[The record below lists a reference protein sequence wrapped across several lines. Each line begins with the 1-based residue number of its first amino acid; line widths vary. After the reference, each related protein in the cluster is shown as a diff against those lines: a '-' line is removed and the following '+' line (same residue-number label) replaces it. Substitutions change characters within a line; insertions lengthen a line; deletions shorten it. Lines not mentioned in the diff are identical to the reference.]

1 VEPRGLSPRL
11 TMLLYPLTRRSP
23 DHAIWTIF
31 WNFPGEL
38 PRIPILP
45 RTSVNRGKYA
55 PLVGGRSDPPMH
67 YPPTRSLYTTFE
79 REGLRD
85 GDPFGISGCHLNARG
100 GLGGAKS

>member
-1 VEPRGLSPRL
+1 MYAMSQSAPEHQKSGRTSESAQNANFVEFYKSEVQLR
-11 TMLLYPLTRRSP
+11 
-23 DHAIWTIF
+23 
-31 WNFPGEL
+31 
-38 PRIPILP
+38 RIPIP

>member
-1 VEPRGLSPRL
+1 MQDPAS
-11 TMLLYPLTRRSP
+11 
-23 DHAIWTIF
+23 
-31 WNFPGEL
+31 EL
-38 PRIPILP
+38 PRIPIP